1 MSFHLTAVSDMHP
14 FSTVLVA
21 LELKSDLSM
30 PEPQALGEAG
40 KGRME
45 GSRCCRGDG
54 ACPLGTTLACDHQK
68 PGSALLPA
76 QASPGEVG
84 LSTALTVCRI
94 PDLTRVGSRGSPPLS
109 VRWSE
114 WGS

>member
-1 MSFHLTAVSDMHP
+1 MTAVSDMHP

-21 LELKSDLSM
+21 LELKSDLFM
-30 PEPQALGEAG
+30 PEPQALAEAG

-68 PGSALLPA
+68 PGSCLA
-76 QASPGEVG
+76 AS
-84 LSTALTVCRI
+84 T
-94 PDLTRVGSRGSPPLS
+94 
-109 VRWSE
+109 SE
-114 WGS
+114 SWGGGAEHSADCVQDS